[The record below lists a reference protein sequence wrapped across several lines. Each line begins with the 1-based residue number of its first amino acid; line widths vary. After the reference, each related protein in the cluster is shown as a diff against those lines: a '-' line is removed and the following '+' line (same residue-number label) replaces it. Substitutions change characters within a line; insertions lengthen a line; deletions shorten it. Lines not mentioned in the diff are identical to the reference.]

1 MGIFE
6 DLLTQIDYD
15 PFEDGAF
22 LFPWYVTTN
31 KPALYR
37 NGQKLSWNHVE
48 RVGEDYVGLVALK
61 ESENTVAAFK
71 IYDYL
76 FPIDSGEGFCVRRQE
91 GRDAIMPPSIE
102 LEIFETKDLTPI
114 NDVDNKLLGLS
125 RDENRPYFI
134 NAPVKARIRLDLADK
149 SSIDFP
155 AQLADVDDFIAIVT
169 VPNLYPDKTN
179 VGEIAL
185 LEISP
190 KTRQTKLYPQDWFNL
205 DAQIDFGYQWI
216 TRAVRNKTSGK
227 IQIQGIRIN
236 GFELDETNR
245 QIIR

>member
-1 MGIFE
+1 M
-6 DLLTQIDYD
+6 
-15 PFEDGAF
+15 
-22 LFPWYVTTN
+22 
-31 KPALYR
+31 
-37 NGQKLSWNHVE
+37 SWNHVE
-48 RVGEDYVGLVALK
+48 CVGEDYVGLVALK

-76 FPIDSGEGFCVRRQE
+76 FPIDSGEGFCVWCQQ

-102 LEIFETKDLTPI
+102 LEIFETKDLVSI

-185 LEISP
+185 TGNIPKDPPNKTLSPGSGSIS
-190 KTRQTKLYPQDWFNL
+190 THRVDL
-205 DAQIDFGYQWI
+205 GYQWI